1 MSASDEA
8 TLGVAN
14 LFLFRTR
21 GTTGIGKQA
30 PRNHPYLIMKE
41 LNFDTRTLY
50 RNGILALLL
59 ICVALIVHNVF
70 SQNGYM
76 ASRRQR
82 KDLQALQQKIQQIK
96 AENEQ
101 LDRENHA
108 LKSNPAAVERLAREQ
123 YGLAKPGEKIYSLP
137 TKTAPATLAPTTK

>member
-1 MSASDEA
+1 M
-8 TLGVAN
+8 
-14 LFLFRTR
+14 
-21 GTTGIGKQA
+21 
-30 PRNHPYLIMKE
+30 
-41 LNFDTRTLY
+41 LY

-59 ICVALIVHNVF
+59 VCIALIVHNVF
-70 SQNGYM
+70 SQNGYI

-82 KDLQALQQKIQQIK
+82 KELQSLQQKIQRIK

-123 YGLAKPGEKIYSLP
+123 YGLARPGEKIYSLP
-137 TKTAPATLAPTTK
+137 SKPAPATLTPSTQ